1 VAIDIRPE
9 VLIHRTRPDVA
20 SFMFNPM
27 TISEYE
33 RRILDRIETSCRTE
47 DPGFADRMDMTAAQ
61 ERSSRVGRW
70 PRAATRE

>member
-1 VAIDIRPE
+1 
-9 VLIHRTRPDVA
+9 
-20 SFMFNPM
+20 M

-33 RRILDRIETSCRTE
+33 RRILDGIETSCRTE

>member
-1 VAIDIRPE
+1 
-9 VLIHRTRPDVA
+9 
-20 SFMFNPM
+20 MFNPM